1 VLKIL
6 PYLEQG
12 EKIMKRTLFVLISIL
27 MVGSIL
33 LTACGTT
40 ATQAVSPTKVP
51 ATAVPPTEVPPT
63 AEPAPV
69 TITIWHQWSGDYL
82 TAITAVFQ
90 QYMTDHPNVT
100 IDLSKPDDVTA
111 SLKVAIPAGEGPD
124 IIGWANDQIGANA
137 LNGNIVALS
146 DYGIDTAFLT
156 STYEPAAVAG
166 VQWNGKI
173 WALPESQE
181 SMTLVYN
188 KALVTAADLPTEN
201 TMAAWLAAIKAYY
214 EKNSIPL
221 LCNQGFG
228 ASDAYQVAPIYFGEG
243 VPAYVDETGKAYMDT
258 PEALAGAQWFL
269 DAKPYLLQEMSYDI
283 CNTGMAEGKVAGW
296 LVGPWAIAGLETA
309 KVDYGFAPFGKP
321 FVGIKTLML
330 TQNAVDRGNTDIAL
344 DIMKYFTS
352 AAPQKAM
359 TLANKTVPAN
369 TAALTDPE
377 VQALA
382 TIAGFGAAAAG
393 GVPMSAS
400 PYANAQWGPVGDAQA
415 AIWNG
420 SQTPADALAAAQAA
434 IDAAVA
440 ALK

>member
-1 VLKIL
+1 
-6 PYLEQG
+6 
-12 EKIMKRTLFVLISIL
+12 MKRTLFVLMSVM

-33 LTACGTT
+33 LSACGTAATPTVAPAT
-40 ATQAVSPTKVP
+40 AVPATSVP
-51 ATAVPPTEVPPT
+51 ATAVPPTT
-63 AEPAPV
+63 AAPV
-69 TITIWHQWSGDYL
+69 TITVWHQWSGDYL

-111 SLKVAIPAGEGPD
+111 SLKVAVPAGEGPD

-137 LNGNIVALS
+137 LNGNIVALG
-146 DYGIDTAFLT
+146 DYGIDTAFLQ

-181 SMTLVYN
+181 SMALVYN

-201 TMAAWLAAIKAYY
+201 TMDAWLAAIKAYY
-214 EKNSIPL
+214 QKTNMPL
-221 LCNQGFG
+221 ICNQGFPG
-228 ASDAYQVAPIYFGEG
+228 GDAYQPAAIFFAEG
-243 VPAYVDETGKAYMDT
+243 VPAYVDETGKGYLNT
-258 PEALAGAQWFL
+258 PEAIKAGQWLL
-269 DAKPYLLQEMSYDI
+269 DVKPYVLQEMSYDI
-283 CNTGMAEGKVAGW
+283 CNADMAEGKVGGW
-296 LVGPWAIAGLETA
+296 FVGPWAIAGLDTA
-309 KVDYGFAPFGKP
+309 GIQYGFANFGRP

-330 TQNAVDRGNTDIAL
+330 TKNAVDRGNAAVAI

-352 AAPQKAM
+352 TAAQKAM
-359 TLANKTVPAN
+359 TLANKTIPAN
-369 TAALTDPE
+369 TAAFKDPE

-382 TIAGFGAAAAG
+382 SIAGFGAAAAN

-400 PYANAQWGPVGDAQA
+400 PYANAQWGPVGDATS

-420 SQTPADALAAAQAA
+420 SQTPADALAAAETALET
-434 IDAAVA
+434 AVA